1 MKKQFLFALAF
12 MLAVNVAAFAQQGG
26 GNGQRRTPEERAKM
40 TVERLTKQLQLNND
54 QAVKLDTVYTR
65 FYKDMQKMREEAQAG
80 GNRMDR
86 EAFRKM
92 GNERDEKVKSVLT
105 EEQFKKYKENQEKT
119 RGWGGPIGGGR
130 NGNRGGGNGN
140 R

>member
-54 QAVKLDTVYTR
+54 QAVKLGTVYTE
-65 FYKDMQKMREEAQAG
+65 FYKDMQKKREEAQAG

-86 EAFRKM
+86 EAFQKM
-92 GNERDEKVKSVLT
+92 GNERDEKVKTVLT
-105 EEQFKKYKENQEKT
+105 EEQFKKYKEQMEAMRQ
-119 RGWGGPIGGGR
+119 RGS
-130 NGNRGGGNGN
+130 RGGGGGN